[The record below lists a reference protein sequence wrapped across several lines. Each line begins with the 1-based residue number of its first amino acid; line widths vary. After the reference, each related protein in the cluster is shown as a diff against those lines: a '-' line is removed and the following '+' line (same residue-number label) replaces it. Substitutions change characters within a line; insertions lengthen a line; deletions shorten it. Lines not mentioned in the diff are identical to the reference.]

1 MIAIVGGLA
10 TAVLWASTLL
20 GSARSARLIGSW
32 STLGWVMLVGLVVTI
47 PLIVITSPP
56 VELTGEQLGY
66 LTAAGLANSIGLLLV
81 YTALQRGKVGVVGP
95 IVSTEG
101 AIGATLAILAG
112 DPVAGPTIALLALIA
127 AGVALASF
135 ERRAT
140 PLEGDE
146 RPTVSAPVTA
156 ADRAR
161 ARPSCSG
168 STSTRR
174 AASRPTCRS
183 PGRSCRRASRVS
195 SSSRSRSS

>member
-1 MIAIVGGLA
+1 MGVDA
-10 TAVLWASTLL
+10 
-20 GSARSARLIGSW
+20 ARLGAERPADRVVVDAG
-32 STLGWVMLVGLVVTI
+32 LGDARGLVVTI

-156 ADRAR
+156 LIALGA
-161 ARPSCSG
+161 AVLFG
-168 STSTRR
+168 INLTRR
-174 AASRPTCRS
+174 AASRRS
-183 PGRSCRRASRVS
+183 CHWRGRSCRRGSPGS
-195 SSSRSRSS
+195 SLSRSRSS